1 MDDRALVAA
10 MLSGDPRGL
19 DGAYRRYA
27 GRLYAYARSIVGDA
41 ETAAD
46 AVQDAFVL
54 AGERIGQLRDP
65 DRLAAWLYAIVR
77 SVCLRQ
83 LRARKRNA
91 PLTDAQEMPADL
103 PDPAAGMQA
112 EQVRALVQ
120 AAAAGL
126 NPGDREVI
134 ELSVRHGLSASHVGA
149 VLGVS
154 ANHAHARMSRARSQL
169 EAALGALLV
178 ARGSGGRCVAL
189 SELLHDWDGRLTA
202 LLRKRI
208 NRHVKDCTGCE
219 RRRREWMTPAA
230 LLSAYGALPFTV
242 DGLLRAPSTAS
253 SGIGSSGIGAPPF
266 DPGTGYPEGDKP
278 RGRRTAVAVGIAVLV
293 LLGAA
298 PVVAR
303 TLGPDPVSVG
313 FAPSSPPPTAA
324 ISAGP
329 GGEGFG
335 VAPTTGGSAP
345 APAITTPPPLKPPS
359 PKPPSPKPF
368 TVTAT
373 VTPSCLGPDWR
384 LKVDVVATGGT
395 LNTANLQL
403 QSPNVTESMA
413 VSGNTA
419 TKTVTFFG
427 PSTVNKTWRVVAT
440 STAGKTVTTA
450 WRTTVRN
457 C

>member
-10 MLSGDPRGL
+10 MASGDPRGL

-27 GRLYAYARSIVGDA
+27 DRLYAYARSIVSDG

-46 AVQDAFVL
+46 AVHDAFVL

-65 DRLAAWLYAIVR
+65 DRLVAWLYAIVR
-77 SVCLRQ
+77 SECLRH
-83 LRARKRNA
+83 LRARKRSA
-91 PLTDAQEMPADL
+91 PLTDAHELPADL

-112 EQVRALVQ
+112 EQVRALVR

-126 NPGDREVI
+126 TPRDREVI

-169 EAALGALLV
+169 EGALGALLV
-178 ARGSGGRCVAL
+178 ARGSGGRCVGL
-189 SELLHDWDGRLTA
+189 SELLHDWDGRLTS

-219 RRRREWMTPAA
+219 RRRREWMSPAA

-242 DGLLRAPSTAS
+242 DGLVRAPSRTRVE
-253 SGIGSSGIGAPPF
+253 APRF
-266 DPGTGYPEGDKP
+266 DAGTGFPKADRP
-278 RGRRTAVAVGIAVLV
+278 RGRRTAVAVGIAVVV

-298 PVVAR
+298 PVVAW
-303 TLGPDPVSVG
+303 TLAPDPVSVG
-313 FAPSSPPPTAA
+313 FAPPTAPPTVA

-329 GGEGFG
+329 GERGFG
-335 VAPTTGGSAP
+335 VAPTTGAGSAP
-345 APAITTPPPLKPPS
+345 APPVTSPPPLKLPS
-359 PKPPSPKPF
+359 TTKPPPPPKPF

-373 VTPSCLGPDWR
+373 ATASCLGPDWR
-384 LKVDVVATGGT
+384 LKVDMVATGGV
-395 LNTANLQL
+395 LATANLHL
-403 QSPNVTESMA
+403 QNPNITEGMA
-413 VSGNTA
+413 VTGNTA

-427 PSTVNKTWRVVAT
+427 SSTMTKTWRVTAT
-440 STAGKTVTTA
+440 STTGKTFTTA
-450 WRTTVRN
+450 WKTATRPS
-457 C
+457 CP